1 MRFFKTLAASGAI
14 IFSLFLLTSNQ
25 ANAQSKH
32 FKIKHDSKKGLV
44 VLVMSYEEGLVRR
57 SGSGIGPAYVYMPYL
72 DAENTLI
79 PKKQKL
85 LIIGNTRKLVDW
97 EYKGKTQSL
106 RFSINK
112 KMKPGRYAAV
122 VNLNAIDES
131 ENQCHMSGG
140 EIIDIEAGKINLVR
154 VRDMPMFSEENLK
167 ILEASDRRRGVDLSN
182 EELLAA
188 FLDVSEWGEED
199 HDRIV
204 IAPTEIKVIKPVNMR
219 KVVFAACSKPLLP

>member
-1 MRFFKTLAASGAI
+1 MRIFKTLAALSAI
-14 IFSLFLLTSNQ
+14 ICALLLLAGNQ
-25 ANAQSKH
+25 AHAQSKH
-32 FKIKHDSKKGLV
+32 FKIKPDSKKSLV
-44 VLVMSYEEGLVRR
+44 VLVMSYEETLVRP

-72 DAENTLI
+72 EVENTLI

-131 ENQCHMSGG
+131 ENQCHTSGG
-140 EIIDIEAGKINLVR
+140 EIIDIEAGKLNLVR
-154 VRDMPMFSEENLK
+154 VRDMPMFSEQNLK
-167 ILEASDRRRGVDLSN
+167 FLEGSDRRRGVDLSD
-182 EELLAA
+182 EELMAA
-188 FLDVSEWGEED
+188 FLDVSDWGEED
-199 HDRIV
+199 RDRVV
-204 IAPTEIKVIKPVNMR
+204 IAPTEIKVIKPAILR
-219 KVVFAACSKPLLP
+219 KRLVFAACSKP